1 MLAFAVGFVLLVAC
15 ANSAWLFSARAF
27 DRRGEST
34 VRVAL
39 GASHWRVMRQ
49 ILSESVLLTL
59 IGGAL
64 GIVIAVWALPLLLTL
79 PPEAQGWHAETDAF
93 VIGAAVFVSVAAGA
107 LCGLLPAFKQARLDP
122 IEALQTGSRRI
133 SSGRNA
139 TAGRRLMVFA
149 EVAVCMI
156 LLVTSGLLIRSV
168 VQLQRVEVGFDPA
181 NVLTAQ
187 TSMAD
192 ARYAD
197 APVVNA
203 FYERVLQQV
212 QADPRV
218 ESAAVVTNVPID
230 RGLNLPIR
238 PPVPI
243 EGQPIVSVDWRYVTE
258 DYFRTMRIALR
269 QGRQFTASDQAAS
282 APVAIV
288 NDAFVKRYF
297 PDGRAI
303 GMLVE
308 QSNFAGPAGSREIVG
323 VVANTQQQG
332 LTREPP
338 PTMYV
343 PATQVPGRLFR
354 AVHGFFPMS
363 WVVRYRGNGSGLS
376 ELLSDAVRNADP
388 RLPISRVRTME
399 NVIDSAMAEQRMQ
412 AVLLTV
418 FGLASVLMAITALAG
433 SVLYAVMRRKRDI
446 GVRLAL
452 GADAGEIV
460 RWVVGENVVLTLAGI
475 AAGIGAGLFLREAL
489 EPFLFGIESTDLAT
503 YLAAALLL
511 FLIATAAS
519 LVAAMPVLR
528 IDPAKTLRAE

>member
-1 MLAFAVGFVLLVAC
+1 
-15 ANSAWLFSARAF
+15 
-27 DRRGEST
+27 
-34 VRVAL
+34 
-39 GASHWRVMRQ
+39 
-49 ILSESVLLTL
+49 
-59 IGGAL
+59 
-64 GIVIAVWALPLLLTL
+64 
-79 PPEAQGWHAETDAF
+79 
-93 VIGAAVFVSVAAGA
+93 
-107 LCGLLPAFKQARLDP
+107 
-122 IEALQTGSRRI
+122 
-133 SSGRNA
+133 
-139 TAGRRLMVFA
+139 
-149 EVAVCMI
+149 
-156 LLVTSGLLIRSV
+156 
-168 VQLQRVEVGFDPA
+168 
-181 NVLTAQ
+181 
-187 TSMAD
+187 
-192 ARYAD
+192 
-197 APVVNA
+197 
-203 FYERVLQQV
+203 
-212 QADPRV
+212 
-218 ESAAVVTNVPID
+218 
-230 RGLNLPIR
+230 
-238 PPVPI
+238 
-243 EGQPIVSVDWRYVTE
+243 
-258 DYFRTMRIALR
+258 
-269 QGRQFTASDQAAS
+269 
-282 APVAIV
+282 
-288 NDAFVKRYF
+288 
-297 PDGRAI
+297 
-303 GMLVE
+303 
-308 QSNFAGPAGSREIVG
+308 
-323 VVANTQQQG
+323 
-332 LTREPP
+332 
-338 PTMYV
+338 MYV

>member
-1 MLAFAVGFVLLVAC
+1 
-15 ANSAWLFSARAF
+15 
-27 DRRGEST
+27 
-34 VRVAL
+34 
-39 GASHWRVMRQ
+39 
-49 ILSESVLLTL
+49 
-59 IGGAL
+59 
-64 GIVIAVWALPLLLTL
+64 
-79 PPEAQGWHAETDAF
+79 
-93 VIGAAVFVSVAAGA
+93 
-107 LCGLLPAFKQARLDP
+107 
-122 IEALQTGSRRI
+122 
-133 SSGRNA
+133 
-139 TAGRRLMVFA
+139 
-149 EVAVCMI
+149 
-156 LLVTSGLLIRSV
+156 
-168 VQLQRVEVGFDPA
+168 
-181 NVLTAQ
+181 
-187 TSMAD
+187 MAD

-197 APVVNA
+197 AAVVNA
-203 FYERVLQQV
+203 FYDRVLQQL

-258 DYFRTMRIALR
+258 DYFRTMRIELR
-269 QGRQFTASDQAAS
+269 EGRQFAASDQAAS

-297 PDGRAI
+297 PDGRAL
-303 GMLVE
+303 GMFIE
-308 QSNFAGPAGSREIVG
+308 QSNFAGPAGSCEIVG

-363 WVVRYRGNGSGLS
+363 WVLRYRGNGSGVT
-376 ELLSDAVRNADP
+376 ELLRGAVLNADP

-399 NVIDSAMAEQRMQ
+399 NVIDAAMAEQRMQ

-452 GADAGEIV
+452 GAEAGEIV

-475 AAGIGAGLFLREAL
+475 AAGIGAGLFLIYAL
-489 EPFLFGIESTDLAT
+489 ARFVFGIKTTYLAT
-503 YLAAALLL
+503 YLAADLMFFFSAP
-511 FLIATAAS
+511 AS
-519 LVAAMPVLR
+519 FHIAAMPVLR
-528 IDPAKTLRAE
+528 IDLAKALRAE